1 MHHNIEKIGTTI
13 DAIDVKISYRIIE
26 LFSAGLYSSPNKA
39 FEELVCNSYDAF
51 ADKVAVYVPSDLT
64 VEGASIWVCDNGES
78 MDQNGF
84 KDLWKIG
91 ESLKRDDPA
100 RDRRRLQIGR
110 FGIGKLATYVLTNR
124 LTYIC
129 KKENRYLAVTMRYD
143 TITDAKENYRLDE
156 REISKEDAEKSL
168 SSYLTVNGQAM
179 VPFELFGSEAP
190 ENWTFSILT
199 GLKTKA
205 AEIKEGRLKWVLRTA
220 LPLNPGF
227 KLFYNGKEIES
238 SKISKLLR
246 KKWILGKDDATLDT
260 LDYASSRE
268 DNGSNFIDFENLKG
282 VHGQIELYEDSLVD
296 GSKASNLGRSHGIFL
311 MVRGR
316 LVNLDDPLLGM
327 EAFSHGAFNRSRI
340 IVNADELDDNLT
352 STRESIKDSKPLNQ
366 LKKYLQKKFNNEVR
380 KFHFEEENKKDRKQS
395 ISYRLSQTSL
405 TLSKRPLYV
414 FAEKF
419 FNKEILNPL
428 LIEKPQYDTKNEL
441 LAELK
446 EDLTGEETII
456 KDIEWIIL
464 HSSDPIAKLDLS
476 TGKLKMNLLH
486 PYIANYMDAY
496 KNTLPLQ
503 FVAIT
508 EVLTEAHLY
517 ELGLDESHANNI
529 MKRRDNTLRE
539 LSLSDREG
547 APAVA
552 QMLKDALADPTGL
565 EEAVHRAFLALGFE
579 SRTLGGKGKPD
590 GKADAIL
597 GYSSSEQNENYS
609 LTFDAKSTTK
619 DRIQANTTHLATI
632 NKHKTDYKADFAVVV
647 AVDFEGANDKESN
660 ISVTA
665 KQQEITVMK
674 ASDLMR
680 LLLLSAPKQIGLKKI
695 KELFKSCY
703 APADVSQ
710 WVDNVKD
717 ESIEIG
723 TIRELLETIYELQ
736 SQDTEPPE
744 IAGIRQK
751 LKTKLSGQNISKAKI
766 QSILES
772 LRVFVPGFIS
782 VEGEKIGIH
791 GSPDKIMS
799 VVNSAINDVPNELQ
813 QLYLDAFSASS
824 DKDVPS

>member
-1 MHHNIEKIGTTI
+1 MHQNIEKIGTTI
-13 DAIDVKISYRIIE
+13 DSIDVKISYRIIE

-64 VEGASIWVCDNGES
+64 VDGAAIWVCDNGES

-84 KDLWKIG
+84 KDLWRIG
-91 ESLKRDDPA
+91 ESLKRDDA
-100 RDRRRLQIGR
+100 ERDKRRLQIGR
-110 FGIGKLATYVLTNR
+110 FGIGKLATYILTNR

-129 KKENRYLAVTMRYD
+129 KKENRYLAVTMQYD
-143 TITDAKENYRLDE
+143 TITHAKENYKLDE

-168 SSYLTVNGQAM
+168 SSYLTVNGQSM
-179 VPFELFGSEAP
+179 VPFELFGSKAP
-190 ENWTFSILT
+190 ESWTFSILT

-205 AEIKEGRLKWVLRTA
+205 SEISEGRLKWVLRTA

-227 KLFYNGKEIES
+227 KLFYNGQEIES
-238 SKISKLLR
+238 SKISKPL
-246 KKWILGKDDATLDT
+246 KKVWIIGKDDTTLDT
-260 LDYASSRE
+260 LDYASARE
-268 DNGSNFIDFENLKG
+268 DNGSYFVDFENLKG
-282 VHGQIELYEDSLVD
+282 VHGKIELYEDSLVD
-296 GSKASNLGRSHGIFL
+296 GSKSSILGRSHGIFL
-311 MVRGR
+311 MVRER
-316 LVNLDDPLLGM
+316 LVNIDDPLLGM

-340 IVNADELDDNLT
+340 IVNADELDNNLT
-352 STRESIKDSKPLNQ
+352 STRESIKESKPLSQ
-366 LKKYLQKKFNNEVR
+366 LKGYLKKKFNNEIR
-380 KFHFEEENKKDRKQS
+380 KFHFDEENKKDRQQS
-395 ISYRLSQTSL
+395 ISYRLSQTAL

-428 LIEKPQYDTKNEL
+428 LIEKPQDNLKDEL
-441 LAELK
+441 LADLK
-446 EDLTGEETII
+446 QDLTGEETII

-464 HSSDPIAKLDLS
+464 HSSDPIAKLDLL
-476 TGKLKMNLLH
+476 TGKLKINLLH

-503 FVAIT
+503 FLAIT

-517 ELGLDESHANNI
+517 ELGLDESHVNNI
-529 MKRRDNTLRE
+529 MRRRDNTLRE

-579 SRTLGGKGKPD
+579 SRTLGGNGKPD

-619 DRIQANTTHLATI
+619 SKIQANTTHLATI
-632 NKHKTDYKADFAVVV
+632 NKHRTDYNADFAVVV
-647 AVDFEGANDKESN
+647 AVDFEGANNTESN

-665 KQQEITVMK
+665 KQQKITIMK
-674 ASDLMR
+674 AADLMR

-695 KELFKSCY
+695 KELLENCY

-710 WVDNVKD
+710 WIDNVQN

-723 TIRELLETIYELQ
+723 PIRELLETIYELQ

-744 IAGIRQK
+744 VAGIRQK
-751 LKTKLSGQNISKAKI
+751 LNTKLSGQNISKAKI

-782 VEGEKIGIH
+782 VEGEKIGIQ
-791 GSPDKIMS
+791 GTPDKIMS

-824 DKDVPS
+824 DKETPS